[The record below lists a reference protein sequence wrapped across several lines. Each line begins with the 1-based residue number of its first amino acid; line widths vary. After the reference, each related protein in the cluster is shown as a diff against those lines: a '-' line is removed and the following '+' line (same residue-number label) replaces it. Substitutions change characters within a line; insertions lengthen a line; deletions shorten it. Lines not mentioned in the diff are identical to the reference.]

1 MKFALISNVLPPS
14 ESANAMIIYRLLREM
29 DPSSYCLL
37 SARDYDA
44 RTEPSYSARLPGK
57 HYFLPPVFQ
66 FQRGT
71 RFGLYAIRRRVNL
84 AMEVALRGLHIARI
98 LRREKCDAVV
108 VVTGGGT
115 YLDVPAAYFA
125 SRLANARF
133 YLYLLD
139 QYAQMVQYSLGDS
152 FLSRLEAP
160 VIRGASGIITP
171 NEFLCEE
178 IKRRYQVTPA
188 VIHNPCDLSEYRAA
202 KSDDVTANEIRIVYT
217 GGIGDLHHPA
227 FQNLLR
233 AIELTGRTDLNLH
246 LYTAVSRETCEQ
258 VGIRGNVLYHPHVHL
273 SEIPQIQQ
281 QADILFLPLG
291 FETPSAE
298 IVRTAA
304 PGKIGEYLASG
315 RPVLVHAPADS
326 FVAWYFRQHECGLVV
341 DENDP
346 QQLSEALLRLL
357 ADGDLRA
364 RLVARAQV
372 QAQKDFD
379 LTRARAR
386 FLNVLTQ
393 THANATRRLPRES
406 HPNGA

>member
-1 MKFALISNVLPPS
+1 
-14 ESANAMIIYRLLREM
+14 MIIYRLLREA
-29 DPSSYCLL
+29 DPANYCLL

-44 RTEPSYSARLPGK
+44 TEPGYSARLPGK
-57 HYFLPPVFQ
+57 HYFLPPAFPFQ
-66 FQRGT
+66 YGT
-71 RFGLYAIRRRVNL
+71 RFGLYAIRKRVTP
-84 AMEVALRGLHIARI
+84 AIEIALRGLQIARI
-98 LRREKCDAVV
+98 LRREKCDAVI
-108 VVTGGGT
+108 VVTGGAT

-125 SRLANARF
+125 SRLVKARF

-139 QYAQMVQYSLGDS
+139 QYAQMVQYSLGNS
-152 FLSRLEAP
+152 FLSRLEGP
-160 VIRGASGIITP
+160 VIRGAAGIITP

-178 IKRRYQVTPA
+178 IERRYQVKPA
-188 VIHNPCDLSEYRAA
+188 VIHNPCDLSEYSLT
-202 KSDDVTANEIRIVYT
+202 KSDDVAASENRIVYT

-227 FQNLLR
+227 FQNLLQ

-246 LYTAVSRETCEQ
+246 LYTAVSRQKCEQ
-258 VGIRGNVLYHPHVHL
+258 FGIRGKFVYHPHVHL

-281 QADILFLPLG
+281 SADILFLPLG

-326 FVAWYFRQHECGLVV
+326 FVAWYFRQHECGVVV

-346 QQLSEALLRLL
+346 QKLAEALRRLL
-357 ADGDLRA
+357 EDGDLRA
-364 RLVARAQV
+364 RLAARARV

-379 LTRARAR
+379 LTGARAR
-386 FLNVLTQ
+386 FFEILTG
-393 THANATRRLPRES
+393 THANATQPLRRES
-406 HPNGA
+406 RPTGA